1 MEKWKGMGGIKEE
14 QWIHLL
20 AKKEKL
26 NRRTVYPSGM
36 NGTVGDKST
45 INKDELIGSKFHLN
59 LNLSILL
66 HVETNDEI
74 VRLPFHFRCMQWY
87 NATFDNIKCKQIDLP
102 KVTKKAPND
111 IFYAQLSGTK
121 IELINILS
129 IFNNT
134 DVTSSIKS
142 SKNFPTQT
150 VVYNLNKIDL
160 LFLSLKKYN
169 F

>member
-1 MEKWKGMGGIKEE
+1 M
-14 QWIHLL
+14 
-20 AKKEKL
+20 
-26 NRRTVYPSGM
+26 
-36 NGTVGDKST
+36 
-45 INKDELIGSKFHLN
+45 
-59 LNLSILL
+59 
-66 HVETNDEI
+66 ETNDEI